1 MELLSEVRKWNL
13 KFGILDGKWEHCI
26 RLGGVPYAFA
36 GRVSDYLHSIDDK
49 KTANH
54 VKATIIKLMADNSP
68 WENVAQNTQ
77 TAV

>member
-1 MELLSEVRKWNL
+1 MSKRSRIFFI
-13 KFGILDGKWEHCI
+13 KFFIHFPSFLDFDQMGTTE
-26 RLGGVPYAFA
+26 FA